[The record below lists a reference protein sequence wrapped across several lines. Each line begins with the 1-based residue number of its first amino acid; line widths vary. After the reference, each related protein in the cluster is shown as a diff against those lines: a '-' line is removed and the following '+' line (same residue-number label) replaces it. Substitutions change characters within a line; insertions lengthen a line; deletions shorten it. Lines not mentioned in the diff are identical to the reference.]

1 METCGRNFLCVAAA
15 FAGFLMAQPAL
26 ADEATCLAAAH
37 RIFAFVEQEA
47 KGTRHEAQ
55 MAAAIKKKDKGSLV
69 AELAAGLNSD
79 QCAFLMIA
87 PDSTIRALAKAA
99 LPERNGQ

>member
-1 METCGRNFLCVAAA
+1 MRMISLIAAA
-15 FAGFLMAQPAL
+15 GLLSLAVPAL
-26 ADEATCLAAAH
+26 PAFADDDEATCLAAAH

-69 AELAAGLNSD
+69 AEMAAGLNSD

-87 PDSTIRALAKAA
+87 PDSTIRALAIAA
-99 LPERNGQ
+99 LPERNGK